1 MKRWLALAAV
11 TLAAA
16 APASAAGITGKYL
29 EARTCDVYTGPCF
42 ANAEMNLT
50 GKHAILAWKVEKGS
64 VGDARL
70 DGLSVVAL
78 VQASDTLGLEQKGP
92 AKAVLIVD
100 SRASAA
106 QKAALVR
113 LAQKQGGDLLANV
126 LAVESA
132 PVEFTFCPC
141 AKESCTVLK
150 AGSAHVQTKCI
161 DPKEHKVCGNDGEF
175 YPPLARGVK
184 AKAAYVVEHGYTSK
198 LLGRSWAE
206 SDRRGAYVGSF
217 EMK

>member
-113 LAQKQGGDLLANV
+113 LAQKQGGDL
-126 LAVESA
+126 
-132 PVEFTFCPC
+132 
-141 AKESCTVLK
+141 
-150 AGSAHVQTKCI
+150 
-161 DPKEHKVCGNDGEF
+161 
-175 YPPLARGVK
+175 
-184 AKAAYVVEHGYTSK
+184 
-198 LLGRSWAE
+198 
-206 SDRRGAYVGSF
+206 
-217 EMK
+217 